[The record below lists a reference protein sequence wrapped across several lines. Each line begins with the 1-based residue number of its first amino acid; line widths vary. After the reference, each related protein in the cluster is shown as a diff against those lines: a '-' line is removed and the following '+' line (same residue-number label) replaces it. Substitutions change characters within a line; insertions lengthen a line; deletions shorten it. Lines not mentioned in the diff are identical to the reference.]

1 MKAAPV
7 LLFVVLFLLSFGFT
21 ARAQTE
27 TASIRVVDQAGNPQV
42 ATTVILGTATV
53 RKSFFTN
60 GTGWAEFVG
69 LSPETY
75 NVSVLYS
82 DVVIA
87 TDTMTI
93 PEEKVKTVSV
103 FLKDLSVRL
112 LDLGGDPV
120 SDREVVLASERGNFT
135 QTRETGKDG
144 RAVFQSLPYSS
155 IETIGPYNLNV
166 EYDGIKVVQASV
178 SVPVSEVTLTARLLD
193 LNVTVTDLRGNS
205 VKDASVLI
213 RSTKSTVVSQMKS
226 TSAGSALFEELPAS
240 GLPEV
245 GEYEVSATVRQVVV
259 FNQTRG
265 FDESLNLSAVASL
278 GELSLK
284 VVDESGDPIPEV
296 LISVS
301 NEANPS
307 YGAYD
312 TDSEG
317 QAVLREMPLSTTK
330 AGQYNLVF
338 KRGGVKVKEFNFSL
352 SLSQPFAEE
361 TVTIDRIEVHI
372 SVKDFRGNPVENA
385 AIELTDLSLP
395 DGKIVASTSRG
406 GLADVEALPGAYT
419 VTVQYRGH
427 EVMSRIVAVNQTT
440 LEIAGVAVDLPVTI
454 VVVDSSGSPLS
465 GAVARAIFG
474 GESLFEGEVGRNGS
488 FGITVPYGGPLTV
501 SVEVGGVLQAVETIP
516 VDRPTTQYVT
526 LRSIV
531 GFAGFHVSVGTLMAA
546 VTVLVIVVFV
556 GLNVAVRR
564 KMLTKRLKGIRRAPE
579 TSSGEG
585 KSKKTS

>member
-1 MKAAPV
+1 MKEAPV

-42 ATTVILGTATV
+42 ATTVILSTATV

-120 SDREVVLASERGNFT
+120 SDREVVLASERGGFT

-144 RAVFQSLPYSS
+144 TAVFQSLPYSS

-284 VVDESGDPIPEV
+284 VVDESGDPVPEV

-465 GAVARAIFG
+465 GVVARAIFG

-488 FGITVPYGGPLTV
+488 FDVTVPHGGPLTV
-501 SVEVGGVLQAVETIP
+501 SVEVGGVLQAVETIL

>member
-1 MKAAPV
+1 VKSARV
-7 LLFVVLFLLSFGFT
+7 LLVAVLFLLSLGLT
-21 ARAQTE
+21 ARAQDE
-27 TASIRVVDQAGNPQV
+27 TASIRVVDQEGNPQV
-42 ATTVILGTATV
+42 ATTVILSTATV
-53 RKSFFTN
+53 KKSFFTN

-93 PEEKVKTVSV
+93 PEEKVRTVTV
-103 FLKDLSVRL
+103 LLKDLSVRL

-120 SDREVVLASERGNFT
+120 SDREVVLISERGGFT

-144 RAVFQSLPYSS
+144 EAVFQSLPYSS
-155 IETIGPYNLNV
+155 IETIGPYDLNV
-166 EYDGIKVVQASV
+166 EYKEVKVVEASV
-178 SVPVSEVTLTARLLD
+178 SVPVSELTLTARLLD
-193 LNVTVTDLRGNS
+193 LNVTVTDLRGNP
-205 VKDASVLI
+205 VKDASVLV
-213 RSTKSTVVSQMKS
+213 RSTKSTVVSEMKS

-307 YGAYD
+307 YGTYD

-317 QAVLREMPLSTTK
+317 QAVLGEMPLSTTK

-338 KRGGVKVKEFNFSL
+338 KRGGVKAKEFNFSL

-361 TVTIDRIEVHI
+361 TVTIERIEVHI
-372 SVKDFRGNPVENA
+372 SVKDFRGNPVANV

-395 DGKIVASTSRG
+395 DGKIVASTSHG
-406 GLADVEALPGAYT
+406 GLAEVEALPGAYT

-427 EVMSRIVAVNQTT
+427 ELLSRIVAVNQST
-440 LEIAGVAVDLPVTI
+440 LEIAGVAVDFPVTI
-454 VVVDSSGSPLS
+454 VVVDSSGNPLS

-488 FGITVPYGGPLTV
+488 FDVTVPYSGPLTV

-531 GFAGFHVSVGTLMAA
+531 VFAGFHLSVGTLMAA

-564 KMLTKRLKGIRRAPE
+564 KMLTKRLKGIRRPPE

>member
-1 MKAAPV
+1 MKSARV
-7 LLFVVLFLLSFGFT
+7 LLVAVLFLLSLGLT
-21 ARAQTE
+21 ARAQDE
-27 TASIRVVDQAGNPQV
+27 TASIRVVDQEGNPQV
-42 ATTVILGTATV
+42 ATTVILSTATV
-53 RKSFFTN
+53 KKSFFTN

-93 PEEKVKTVSV
+93 PEEKVRTVTV
-103 FLKDLSVRL
+103 LLKDLSVRL

-120 SDREVVLASERGNFT
+120 SDREVVLISERGGFT

-144 RAVFQSLPYSS
+144 EAVFQSLPYSS
-155 IETIGPYNLNV
+155 IETIGPYDLNV
-166 EYDGIKVVQASV
+166 EYKEVKVVEASV
-178 SVPVSEVTLTARLLD
+178 SVPVSELTLTARLLD
-193 LNVTVTDLRGNS
+193 LNVTVTDLRGNP
-205 VKDASVLI
+205 VKDASVLV
-213 RSTKSTVVSQMKS
+213 RSTKSTVVSEMKS

-307 YGAYD
+307 YGTYD

-317 QAVLREMPLSTTK
+317 QAVLGEMPLSTTK

-338 KRGGVKVKEFNFSL
+338 KRGGVKAKEFNFSL

-361 TVTIDRIEVHI
+361 TVTIERIEVHI
-372 SVKDFRGNPVENA
+372 SVKDFRGNPVANV

-395 DGKIVASTSRG
+395 DGKIVASTSHG
-406 GLADVEALPGAYT
+406 GLAEVEALPGAYT

-427 EVMSRIVAVNQTT
+427 ELVSRIVAVNQST
-440 LEIAGVAVDLPVTI
+440 LEIAGVAVDFPVTI
-454 VVVDSSGSPLS
+454 VVVDSSGNPLS

-488 FGITVPYGGPLTV
+488 FDVTVPYSGPLTV

-531 GFAGFHVSVGTLMAA
+531 VFAGFHLSVGTLMAA

-564 KMLTKRLKGIRRAPE
+564 KMLTKRLKGIRRPPE